1 MVMVSFRKKKPQL
14 RNAEMK
20 VNLIKL
26 IFCNILIKLSIIQ
39 KLTNTLSYAEITA
52 DD

>member
-1 MVMVSFRKKKPQL
+1 MVVVSFHQKQPQL

-20 VNLIKL
+20 